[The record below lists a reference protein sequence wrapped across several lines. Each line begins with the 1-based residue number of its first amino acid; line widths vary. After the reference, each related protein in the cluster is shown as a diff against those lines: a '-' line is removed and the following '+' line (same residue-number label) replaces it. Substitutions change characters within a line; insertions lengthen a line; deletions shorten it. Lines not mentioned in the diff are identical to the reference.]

1 MIAKISTGTSLYGA
15 LAYNQEK
22 VNEGVG
28 KVLAANII
36 CQPTDGLFR
45 IGDCMKDFENWMPS
59 HFRTE
64 NIVMHVSLNPHPD
77 DVLTDEQFTAIGEEY
92 MQKLGYGG
100 QPYIIFKHEDIER
113 RHIHIVSLR
122 VDSNGKK
129 IGDSFEHRRSKEIT
143 EELEQKYNL
152 HPAEGQKQRGEEWQ
166 FTPVDS
172 NKGDIKHQMGNVL
185 KPLIKMYNFQTMGEF
200 RALLSLYN
208 IGIEEIRGE
217 VKGTKYNGLIYSVL
231 DKDGNKIGTPLKS
244 SLFGKITGT
253 ESLQQRMEQSGI
265 AAKTPKGKQAKSQ
278 CRSVVSAV
286 IRSSTTEAEF
296 KKELQ
301 THNLD
306 VIFRRNDNGRIYGV
320 TFIDHTHRNVLNGS
334 QLGKDF
340 SANVFNDWLVNGK
353 RPEIVTVSS
362 EMENNHKSHAST
374 PEAENHEW
382 QPYTPYDN
390 SDFGTDYT
398 SQGNNSPGDFF
409 SLFSPDASGTGVDG
423 AIPQKKRKKKRKPG
437 QQL

>member
-1 MIAKISTGTSLYGA
+1 MDTS
-15 LAYNQEK
+15 
-22 VNEGVG
+22 
-28 KVLAANII
+28 
-36 CQPTDGLFR
+36 D
-45 IGDCMKDFENWMPS
+45 
-59 HFRTE
+59 
-64 NIVMHVSLNPHPD
+64 
-77 DVLTDEQFTAIGEEY
+77 
-92 MQKLGYGG
+92 
-100 QPYIIFKHEDIER
+100 
-113 RHIHIVSLR
+113 
-122 VDSNGKK
+122 
-129 IGDSFEHRRSKEIT
+129 
-143 EELEQKYNL
+143 
-152 HPAEGQKQRGEEWQ
+152 
-166 FTPVDS
+166 
-172 NKGDIKHQMGNVL
+172 
-185 KPLIKMYNFQTMGEF
+185 
-200 RALLSLYN
+200 N